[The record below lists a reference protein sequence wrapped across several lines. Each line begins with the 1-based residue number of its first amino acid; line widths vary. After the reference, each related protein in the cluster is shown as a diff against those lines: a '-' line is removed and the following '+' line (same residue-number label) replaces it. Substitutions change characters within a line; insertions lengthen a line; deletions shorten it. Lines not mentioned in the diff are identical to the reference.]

1 MRSTLALLACL
12 MAAVPAMAQEI
23 IDLPGEDRWL
33 AADFEE
39 VYRVGSLD
47 GPEWE
52 QFGRIFDVAFDG
64 AGNVYLLDI
73 DAMTVLVVNRE
84 GGFVRTVGREGDGP
98 GEFNFPRQLAV
109 TEGGRVV
116 VGDIPRHRA
125 FQMYDSD
132 GEFERNARVG
142 DDLLAVMG
150 RIYTDGDQGD
160 AVVLSGHVIRIESM
174 RPESA
179 KHPPG
184 KRPILRFVLGGD
196 EVVTETV
203 AYGWAPPP
211 AEFKLRT
218 ASGRELVTGETTPPP
233 RTFDPGLFAGS
244 LPGGGVVFS
253 DSSAYAIKVVEADG
267 TVSRIL
273 SRPFQPERVTDRIL
287 KAEIEHQLEEYTRRL
302 EVTGQRIKLV
312 MNARTGEVGAGS
324 LDGWMREAAIRST
337 RTILEVMPVADEVP
351 VVLDLRTTWDGEIW
365 VRRRDDDLLSEGPID
380 VLSPDGRYLG
390 SFPSDTAMPTAFGPE
405 GLVAFVD
412 TDEIGVY
419 TVVVRRV
426 TRERNQLN

>member
-1 MRSTLALLACL
+1 
-12 MAAVPAMAQEI
+12 MAQEI

-203 AYGWAPPP
+203 AYGWAPPQPSSNCGLRVGGSSLPERPRPLHAPSIPGCLQVRFP
-211 AEFKLRT
+211 AVAWFSRIHRPTRSRWSKRT
-218 ASGRELVTGETTPPP
+218 AQC
-233 RTFDPGLFAGS
+233 PGF
-244 LPGGGVVFS
+244 
-253 DSSAYAIKVVEADG
+253 
-267 TVSRIL
+267 
-273 SRPFQPERVTDRIL
+273 
-287 KAEIEHQLEEYTRRL
+287 
-302 EVTGQRIKLV
+302 
-312 MNARTGEVGAGS
+312 
-324 LDGWMREAAIRST
+324 
-337 RTILEVMPVADEVP
+337 
-351 VVLDLRTTWDGEIW
+351 
-365 VRRRDDDLLSEGPID
+365 
-380 VLSPDGRYLG
+380 YLG
-390 SFPSDTAMPTAFGPE
+390 LSSPNGLPTAS
-405 GLVAFVD
+405 
-412 TDEIGVY
+412 
-419 TVVVRRV
+419 
-426 TRERNQLN
+426 

>member
-1 MRSTLALLACL
+1 M
-12 MAAVPAMAQEI
+12 
-23 IDLPGEDRWL
+23 
-33 AADFEE
+33 
-39 VYRVGSLD
+39 
-47 GPEWE
+47 
-52 QFGRIFDVAFDG
+52 
-64 AGNVYLLDI
+64 
-73 DAMTVLVVNRE
+73 
-84 GGFVRTVGREGDGP
+84 
-98 GEFNFPRQLAV
+98 
-109 TEGGRVV
+109 
-116 VGDIPRHRA
+116 
-125 FQMYDSD
+125 
-132 GEFERNARVG
+132 
-142 DDLLAVMG
+142 
-150 RIYTDGDQGD
+150 
-160 AVVLSGHVIRIESM
+160 
-174 RPESA
+174 
-179 KHPPG
+179 
-184 KRPILRFVLGGD
+184 
-196 EVVTETV
+196 
-203 AYGWAPPP
+203 
-211 AEFKLRT
+211 
-218 ASGRELVTGETTPPP
+218 
-233 RTFDPGLFAGS
+233 
-244 LPGGGVVFS
+244 VFS